1 MACLPKY
8 ELIPSD
14 CPCLLKYLDVAT
26 GREGSINLHGA
37 KTIPFPD
44 GTGFQIYGQG
54 QGLKVSDE
62 SDFTLEDVDTL
73 ICECH
78 GSGGGSGTATGPA
91 SNVVITNPI
100 SNAVD
105 VDGNTISD
113 SGIETVIQGTPTVK
127 PIASQGRVTP
137 EFRES
142 TSTGTTLDGIYE
154 FSISN
159 IGSAS
164 GTLSGVTFPVGAT
177 VSYTAHHDVG
187 TGTYKLLN
195 SLEFD
200 ASGTIFLISETV

>member
-1 MACLPKY
+1 MSRK
-8 ELIPSD
+8 
-14 CPCLLKYLDVAT
+14 
-26 GREGSINLHGA
+26 R
-37 KTIPFPD
+37 
-44 GTGFQIYGQG
+44 
-54 QGLKVSDE
+54 
-62 SDFTLEDVDTL
+62 
-73 ICECH
+73 
-78 GSGGGSGTATGPA
+78 GGSGTATGPA

-105 VDGNTISD
+105 VDGDAIFD

-127 PIASQGRVTP
+127 PVASQGRVTP
-137 EFRES
+137 EFREA
-142 TSTGTTLDGIYE
+142 TSAGTTLDGIYE

-159 IGSAS
+159 IGTAP

-195 SLEFD
+195 SLQFD